1 MYVHFAHLTCDL
13 LNSKKS
19 STFALDFVPEARHP
33 GTLPG
38 CFFRPKNGTL
48 LNIFIYIIM
57 QTIQQ
62 QWAQCQTI
70 LADNLTSSAYR
81 TWFAPIVPL
90 QFAEGVLVLQ
100 VKSQFVAEYIEQNYL
115 PLLSAAIIRVFGQ
128 GTKLEYRVLI
138 DSTSGAG
145 TMLPS
150 AGTPAGVQPMPIGNA
165 AQNAAFDSQ
174 LNNLYTFDSFIA
186 GEPNKLAR
194 TAGLAIAKQPGYT
207 AFNPLFVY
215 GGSGVGK
222 THLVNAIGNQVR
234 TMDPQARVI
243 YVSANTFKL
252 QYQDATKNNKIPDF
266 LNFYQSV
273 DVLIM
278 DDIQYF
284 AGLKGTQDTFF
295 HIFNYLQQSRKQLIL
310 TSDRPPVELKDIE
323 ERLLTRFKWG
333 LSAEIK
339 EPDYLL
345 RKNILLSKMRRDGIA
360 LSDEV
365 VDFIAQNVR
374 NSVRDLEGILAS
386 LLAHSTLT
394 DREIDLELAEQVV
407 SHIVAI
413 QPRAITIGDVIGA
426 VAEHFGMTEK
436 AILSPNR
443 SREITQVR
451 HIAAYLCKELTNS
464 SLAEIGFKMGRRT
477 HATMLHSVAIVKT
490 QLEFDPALRQHI
502 AQLESALRY

>member
-1 MYVHFAHLTCDL
+1 MLTL
-13 LNSKKS
+13 K
-19 STFALDFVPEARHP
+19 E
-33 GTLPG
+33 
-38 CFFRPKNGTL
+38 
-48 LNIFIYIIM
+48 
-57 QTIQQ
+57 

-70 LADNLTSSAYR
+70 LSDNLTSSAYQ

-100 VKSQFVAEYIEQNYL
+100 VKSQFVAEYIEQNYI

-128 GTKLEYRVLI
+128 GTRLEYRVLI

-145 TMLPS
+145 TSVPS
-150 AGTPAGVQPMPIGNA
+150 SGSTAQAVNA
-165 AQNAAFDSQ
+165 QFIVGQQAAANFDSQ

-222 THLVNAIGNQVR
+222 THLVNAIGNQVKVLN
-234 TMDPQARVI
+234 PQARVI

-252 QYQDATKNNKIPDF
+252 QYQDATRNNRVTDF

-273 DVLIM
+273 DVLIV

-284 AGLKGTQDTFF
+284 AGLKSTQDTFF
-295 HIFNYLQQSRKQLIL
+295 HIFNYLQQSRKQIIL
-310 TSDRPPVELKDIE
+310 TCDRPPVELKDLE

-339 EPDYLL
+339 QPDYLL
-345 RKNILLSKMRRDGIA
+345 RKNILLSKMHRDGIS
-360 LSDEV
+360 LSEEV

-394 DREIDLELAEQVV
+394 DEEINLKLAEQVV
-407 SHIVAI
+407 SHIVAL
-413 QPRAITIGDVIGA
+413 QPRAISIGDVLTATADHYG
-426 VAEHFGMTEK
+426 VTEK
-436 AILSPNR
+436 ALLSNNR
-443 SREITQVR
+443 SREVTQVR
-451 HIAAYLCKELTNS
+451 HVAAYLCKELTSS
-464 SLAEIGFKMGRRT
+464 SLTEIGFKLGRRT
-477 HATMLHSVAIVKT
+477 HATMLHSVALINQ
-490 QLEFDPALRQHI
+490 QLEFDASLRQHI
-502 AQLESALRY
+502 AQIESALRY

>member
-1 MYVHFAHLTCDL
+1 MLTL
-13 LNSKKS
+13 K
-19 STFALDFVPEARHP
+19 E
-33 GTLPG
+33 
-38 CFFRPKNGTL
+38 
-48 LNIFIYIIM
+48 
-57 QTIQQ
+57 

-70 LADNLTSSAYR
+70 LADNLTSSAYQ

-100 VKSQFVAEYIEQNYL
+100 VKSQFVAEYIEQNYI

-128 GTKLEYRVLI
+128 GTRLEYRVLI

-145 TMLPS
+145 TSVPS
-150 AGTPAGVQPMPIGNA
+150 AGSPAQAVNA
-165 AQNAAFDSQ
+165 QFIVGQQAAANFDSQ

-222 THLVNAIGNQVR
+222 THLVNAIGNQVKVLN
-234 TMDPQARVI
+234 PQSRVI

-252 QYQDATKNNKIPDF
+252 QYQDATRNNRVTDF

-273 DVLIM
+273 DVLIV

-284 AGLKGTQDTFF
+284 AGLKSTQDTFF
-295 HIFNYLQQSRKQLIL
+295 HIFNYLQQSRKQIIL
-310 TSDRPPVELKDIE
+310 TCDRPPVELKDLE

-339 EPDYLL
+339 QPDYLL
-345 RKNILLSKMRRDGIA
+345 RKNILLSKMHRDGIS
-360 LSDEV
+360 LSEEV

-394 DREIDLELAEQVV
+394 DEEINLKLAEQVV
-407 SHIVAI
+407 SHIVAL
-413 QPRAITIGDVIGA
+413 QPRAISIGDVLTATADHYG
-426 VAEHFGMTEK
+426 VTEK
-436 AILSPNR
+436 SLLSNNR
-443 SREITQVR
+443 SREVTQVR
-451 HIAAYLCKELTNS
+451 HVAAYLCKELTSS
-464 SLAEIGFKMGRRT
+464 SLTEIGFKLGRRT
-477 HATMLHSVAIVKT
+477 HATMLHSVALINQ
-490 QLEFDPALRQHI
+490 QLEFDASLRQHI
-502 AQLESALRY
+502 AQIESALRY

>member
-1 MYVHFAHLTCDL
+1 MLTL
-13 LNSKKS
+13 K
-19 STFALDFVPEARHP
+19 E
-33 GTLPG
+33 
-38 CFFRPKNGTL
+38 
-48 LNIFIYIIM
+48 
-57 QTIQQ
+57 

-70 LADNLTSSAYR
+70 LADNLTSSAYQ

-100 VKSQFVAEYIEQNYL
+100 VKSQFVAEYIEQNYI

-128 GTKLEYRVLI
+128 GTRLEYRVLI

-145 TMLPS
+145 TSVPS
-150 AGTPAGVQPMPIGNA
+150 SGSTAQAVNA
-165 AQNAAFDSQ
+165 QFIVGQQAAANFDSQ

-222 THLVNAIGNQVR
+222 THLVNAIGNQVKVLN
-234 TMDPQARVI
+234 PQARVI

-252 QYQDATKNNKIPDF
+252 QYQDATRNNRVTDF

-273 DVLIM
+273 DVLIV

-284 AGLKGTQDTFF
+284 AGLKSTQDTFF
-295 HIFNYLQQSRKQLIL
+295 HIFNYLQQSRKQIIL
-310 TSDRPPVELKDIE
+310 TCDRPPVELKDLE

-339 EPDYLL
+339 QPDYLL
-345 RKNILLSKMRRDGIA
+345 RKNILLSKMHRDGIS
-360 LSDEV
+360 LSEEV

-394 DREIDLELAEQVV
+394 DEEINLKLAEQVV
-407 SHIVAI
+407 SHIVAL
-413 QPRAITIGDVIGA
+413 QPRAISIGDVLTATADHYG
-426 VAEHFGMTEK
+426 VTEK
-436 AILSPNR
+436 ALLSNNR
-443 SREITQVR
+443 SREVTQVR
-451 HIAAYLCKELTNS
+451 HVAAYLCKELTSS
-464 SLAEIGFKMGRRT
+464 SLTEIGFKLGRRT
-477 HATMLHSVAIVKT
+477 HATMLHSVALINR
-490 QLEFDPALRQHI
+490 QLEFDASLRQHI
-502 AQLESALRY
+502 AQIESALRY

>member
-1 MYVHFAHLTCDL
+1 
-13 LNSKKS
+13 
-19 STFALDFVPEARHP
+19 
-33 GTLPG
+33 
-38 CFFRPKNGTL
+38 
-48 LNIFIYIIM
+48 M
-57 QTIQQ
+57 QTLQQ

-100 VKSQFVAEYIEQNYL
+100 VKSQFVAEYIEQNYI

-128 GTKLEYRVLI
+128 GTRLEYRVLI
-138 DSTSGAG
+138 DSASGAG
-145 TMLPS
+145 TNLPS
-150 AGTPAGVQPMPIGNA
+150 EGSSAKAQAMPVNNGMQA
-165 AQNAAFDSQ
+165 AAAFDSQ
-174 LNNLYTFDSFIA
+174 LNSLYTFDSFIA

-222 THLVNAIGNQVR
+222 THLANAIGNQVR
-234 TMDPQARVI
+234 ALDPQARVI

-252 QYQDATKNNKIPDF
+252 QYQDAALNNRIPDF
-266 LNFYQSV
+266 LNFYQSI
-273 DVLIM
+273 DVLIV
-278 DDIQYF
+278 DDIQYL

-310 TSDRPPVELKDIE
+310 TCDRPPVELKDIE

-339 EPDYLL
+339 QPDYLL
-345 RKNILLSKMRRDGIA
+345 RRNILLSKMHRDGIT
-360 LSDEV
+360 LSDDV

-394 DREIDLELAEQVV
+394 DRDIDVRLAEQVV

-413 QPRAITIGDVIGA
+413 QPRAITVGDVIGA
-426 VAEHFGMTEK
+426 VSEHFGISEK
-436 AILSPNR
+436 AILSSNR
-443 SREITQVR
+443 SREIAQVR

-477 HATMLHSVAIVKT
+477 HATMLHSVALIKN
-490 QLEFDPALRQHI
+490 QLEFDPALRQHLS
-502 AQLESALRY
+502 QLESALRN